1 MFDGRA
7 GKEMRMLI
15 EMREMSANRNP
26 SKPLDLKNKMFVL

>member
-7 GKEMRMLI
+7 SKEMRI
-15 EMREMSANRNP
+15 GSANSNP